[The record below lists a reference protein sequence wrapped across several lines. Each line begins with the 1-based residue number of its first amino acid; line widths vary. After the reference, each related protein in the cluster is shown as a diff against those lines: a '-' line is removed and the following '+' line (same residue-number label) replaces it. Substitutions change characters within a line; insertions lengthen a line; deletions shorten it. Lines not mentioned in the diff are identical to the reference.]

1 VSMIPDE
8 LVEQVRDSA
17 DLVGIIGEAVE
28 LKRTGSDY
36 RGPCPFHGGTHR
48 NFAVIPKKGRYY
60 CFVCHESG
68 DVFSWLMK
76 RLGMDYPTAVREVA
90 RRVGIVIPERAARV
104 GPDPLEPLFGAVAVA
119 QDWFTRQLLE
129 SAEAEHA
136 REYLRGRDISLDTA
150 AMYGLGY
157 APPGK
162 AFLAAMSTLGLDA
175 RVLLDAGVAA
185 ARDDGTVIPR
195 FRSRLLFPIHDLRG
209 RVAGFG
215 GRLLGPGEPK
225 YLNSPENQIFHK
237 GRQLYN
243 LHQAKGA
250 IRKEETVVLVEGY
263 FDVLRLVLAGI
274 EHVVAPLGT
283 ALTADQ
289 ATLLRRFAPTAIL
302 LYDSDQAGLRATFR
316 AGDELLRHSVR
327 VRVATLPSGED
338 PDTLVRTGG
347 AAALEPIL
355 ADAIDLLER
364 KVQLL
369 EQKGWFEGV
378 DHQREALDRLLP
390 TLRAAAD
397 PITRDLYVKEVSERT
412 GVTREVLL
420 QQVTRPEPSYARV
433 PERTRGSAEGPGAQ
447 GDAIPAPESRDA
459 AGRPVRRGG
468 RVRKVDAAERELLRV
483 LMRDPAWLARA
494 AAEVPPEWFET
505 AELREVYEALRR
517 SPESAG
523 SPIFLEQLSP
533 GARRAWAWLD
543 SIEAKYGVPDPD
555 RTYVDACRTL
565 EVRPLRRQLSEL
577 TRELRARDRAMT
589 ADDFDALVRER
600 ARLNQEIATRFPEE
614 LQKRTI
620 RRGDVDAR

>member
-8 LVEQVRDSA
+8 VVEQVRDGA
-17 DLVGIIGEAVE
+17 DLVGIIGESVE

-68 DVFSWLMK
+68 DVFSWFMK
-76 RLGMDYPTAVREVA
+76 RVGMDYPTAVREVA
-90 RRVGIVIPERAARV
+90 RRVGIVIPERAERA

-119 QDWFTRQLLE
+119 QDWFTRQLV
-129 SAEAEHA
+129 EAA
-136 REYLRGRDISLDTA
+136 DAAGGREYLQNREVPLETA
-150 AMYGLGY
+150 ALYGLGY
-157 APPGK
+157 APPGR
-162 AFLAAMSTLGLDA
+162 AFLAGMAQLGIEPQ
-175 RVLLDAGVAA
+175 VLVDAGLAA
-185 ARDDGTVIPR
+185 VRDDGSVVPR

-225 YLNSPENQIFHK
+225 YLNSPENAIFHK

-250 IRKEETVVLVEGY
+250 IRREEFVILVEGY

-283 ALTADQ
+283 ALTSDQ
-289 ATLLRRFAPTAIL
+289 ATLLRRFAPAATL

-327 VRVATLPSGED
+327 VRVATMPPGED
-338 PDTLVRTGG
+338 PDTLVRRGG
-347 AAALEPIL
+347 TAALEPIL
-355 ADAIDLLER
+355 GDAVDLIDR
-364 KVQLL
+364 KLQLL

-390 TLRAAAD
+390 TIRAAAD
-397 PITRDLYVKEVSERT
+397 PITRDLYLKQVSERT
-412 GVTREVLL
+412 GVSRETLV
-420 QQVTRPEPSYARV
+420 QQVTARPEPVAAPPSEPPRGEGGREQAGPRAARA
-433 PERTRGSAEGPGAQ
+433 RTR
-447 GDAIPAPESRDA
+447 
-459 AGRPVRRGG
+459 RRI
-468 RVRKVDAAERELLRV
+468 DAAERDLLRV
-483 LMRDPAWLARA
+483 LIRDRGWLDRA
-494 AAEVPPEWFET
+494 AAEVPVEWFET
-505 AELREVYEALRR
+505 DELREVYQALRR
-517 SPESAG
+517 SPENAG
-523 SPIFLEQLSP
+523 STLFLEQLSP
-533 GARRAWAWLD
+533 GARRAYAWLD

-565 EVRPLRRQLSEL
+565 EVRPLRRQLAAL
-577 TRELRARDRAMT
+577 DRRIREQDRVMT
-589 ADDFDALVRER
+589 AEDFDALVLER
-600 ARLNQEIATRFPEE
+600 ARLTREIVTRVPEE
-614 LQKRTI
+614 LLKRSI
-620 RRGDVDAR
+620 RKGDVDAR